1 MSLWEMSLT
10 GSVLILVILT
20 LRALTLHRLPKA
32 TFLALWGGAAVRL
45 LVPYT
50 LPSPFSVYS
59 LALRPHAPA
68 VPVSVMENLLPAPGT
83 APLPGGTT
91 VSPVGPAA
99 PSGPDLPSLL
109 WLAGMLVC
117 GGFFLLTYLRY
128 RRLFRESLPVQREDI
143 SRWLA
148 DHPLLRTVSVR
159 RSDRVST
166 PLTYGILRPVI
177 LLPDAASI
185 RRRAVA

>member
-1 MSLWEMSLT
+1 MLNLVEMSVT
-10 GSVLILVILT
+10 GGILIAAVVIL
-20 LRALTLHRLPKA
+20 RAVAGHRLPRQ
-32 TFLALWGGAAVRL
+32 TFLALWGVAAVRL

-50 LPSPFSVYS
+50 LLSPFSVYS

-68 VPVSVMENLLPAPGT
+68 VPVSVTENLLPAPGT

-128 RRLFRESLPVQREDI
+128 RRLFLESLPVQREDI
-143 SRWLA
+143 SQWLA

-177 LLPDAASI
+177 LFPDAAS
-185 RRRAVA
+185 REDW